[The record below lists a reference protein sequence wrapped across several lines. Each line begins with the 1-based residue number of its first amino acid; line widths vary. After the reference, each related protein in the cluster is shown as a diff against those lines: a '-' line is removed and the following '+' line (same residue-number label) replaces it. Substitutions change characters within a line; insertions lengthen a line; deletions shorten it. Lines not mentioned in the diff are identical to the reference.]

1 MSNTRDTGF
10 LRNAVQ
16 VTNQGIVFVSGS
28 TTLMSISSSGAVTTT
43 GVISGSN
50 ALSASFS
57 LNSALL
63 NGTGSV
69 GFTTTAS
76 FLAVSSSQQQISSS
90 QQQISA
96 SLLNVVANYATTG
109 SNSFRA
115 DQSITGSLVV
125 SSTITAQTLVV
136 QTVTSSIVYSSGSNL
151 FGSALG
157 DRQTFTGSVNITGS
171 LTVNTTGTEFQ
182 VNNNGVIL
190 GNLLTD
196 NHSITGSLRVTG
208 SNAIFAGS
216 VGIGN
221 TNPTVKLQVTM
232 NIGGGYPALG
242 VGNSGSLFIAGDTN
256 QYGLYVGNDGVSG
269 NAWLQ
274 SMRNNTATAYSII
287 LNPVGGNVGIGTTS
301 PNALLD
307 TYTSQGGSTIAA
319 THGTGGTYPKASGI
333 SFGATSTGLSVSN
346 NGSTTTFTGGA
357 GIYAS
362 NGAASN
368 NPTDL
373 VFWTTSAGSP
383 TVRLTIASSGAATF
397 AGSATFGSDVFTYA
411 NGGIFFNGGG
421 SYGSGIFQ
429 QSGGTLALQTGTTPR
444 LTIAST
450 GAATFAS
457 SVTATTLALG
467 SVAPSSNGIYLNV
480 PSANG
485 ANYGYIR
492 TNALTVNTTQLILG
506 STYGYN
512 TPVDA
517 LTIYNGAASFAGSI
531 GAASAGISSTSI
543 TTTASTTLSSSRGI
557 IVDAATTTNN
567 AFIPIGFSWA
577 SSISNY
583 NPTWG
588 MGLKTI
594 NYNAGTADLVFYTN
608 DTVRM
613 TINNGGAV
621 TLNGNITANNIRTFG
636 VTLQGTGTPVSTGL
650 GINAGGGGRTYLL
663 LTSQQWDAGNST
675 SGAITMIRC
684 GYDGNNFT
692 AVVLGS
698 SNAQPET
705 WSQSGGILYVAGNTN
720 FQLNITVLNNN

>member
-1 MSNTRDTGF
+1 
-10 LRNAVQ
+10 
-16 VTNQGIVFVSGS
+16 
-28 TTLMSISSSGAVTTT
+28 
-43 GVISGSN
+43 
-50 ALSASFS
+50 
-57 LNSALL
+57 
-63 NGTGSV
+63 
-69 GFTTTAS
+69 
-76 FLAVSSSQQQISSS
+76 LAVSSSQQQISSS

-115 DQSITGSLVV
+115 NQSITGSLVV

-136 QTVTSSIVYSSGSNL
+136 QTVTSSIVYSSGSNV
-151 FGSALG
+151 FGSQLG
-157 DRQTFTGSVNITGS
+157 NTQTFTGSVNITGS

-216 VGIGN
+216 VGIGT

-232 NIGGGYPALG
+232 NAGSGYPTLG
-242 VGNSGSLFIAGDTN
+242 VGGSGSLFIAGDTN

-287 LNPVGGNVGIGTTS
+287 LNPVGGNVGIGLTNPS
-301 PNALLD
+301 YLLD
-307 TYTSQGGSTIAA
+307 VNKSVADNFVARIAN
-319 THGTGGTYPKASGI
+319 PS
-333 SFGATSTGLSVSN
+333 STGYGLYVQAN
-346 NGSTTTFTGGA
+346 DNTKA
-357 GIYAS
+357 GI
-362 NGAASN
+362 
-368 NPTDL
+368 
-373 VFWTTSAGSP
+373 
-383 TVRLTIASSGAATF
+383 RIANA
-397 AGSATFGSDVFTYA
+397 
-411 NGGIFFNGGG
+411 
-421 SYGSGIFQ
+421 
-429 QSGGTLALQTGTTPR
+429 SGGTAIDLFG
-444 LTIAST
+444 S

-457 SVTATTLALG
+457 SVAAGG
-467 SVAPSSNGIYLNV
+467 SVDITGGSLASSNGLHLWFNTSTSTAHI
-480 PSANG
+480 SAFNTG
-485 ANYGYIR
+485 VDWRSMNF
-492 TNALTVNTTQLILG
+492 NALDYVFR
-506 STYGYN
+506 TYDG
-512 TPVDA
+512 A
-517 LTIYNGAASFAGSI
+517 RLTITSAGAATFSSSI

-543 TTTASTTLSSSRGI
+543 STTASTTLSTSRGI
-557 IVDAATTTNN
+557 IVDAATTTNS

-698 SNAQPET
+698 SNPQPET

>member
-50 ALSASFS
+50 ALSSSFS

-115 DQSITGSLVV
+115 NQSITGSLVV

-136 QTVTSSIVYSSGSNL
+136 QTVTSSIVYSSGSNV
-151 FGSALG
+151 FGSQLG
-157 DRQTFTGSVNITGS
+157 NTQTFTGSVNITGS

-216 VGIGN
+216 VGIGT

-232 NIGGGYPALG
+232 NAGSGYPTLG

-256 QYGLYVGNDGVSG
+256 LYGLYVGNDWISG

-274 SMRNNTATAYSII
+274 SMRNNTATAYNII
-287 LNPVGGNVGIGTTS
+287 LNPVGGNVLIGTTTD
-301 PNALLD
+301 N
-307 TYTSQGGSTIAA
+307 GSKLQV
-319 THGTGGTYPKASGI
+319 TGAIRASGNI
-333 SFGATSTGLSVSN
+333 TSVGRLAINKTDTTTLGASIDYDSAINQVYIFNHQSNGYFSVYTNGVERLNIASTG
-346 NGSTTTFTGGA
+346 A
-357 GIYAS
+357 
-362 NGAASN
+362 
-368 NPTDL
+368 
-373 VFWTTSAGSP
+373 
-383 TVRLTIASSGAATF
+383 
-397 AGSATFGSDVFTYA
+397 ATFGSDVFTYA

-429 QSGGTLALQTGTTPR
+429 QSGGALALQTGTTPR
-444 LTIAST
+444 LTIASN
-450 GAATFAS
+450 GAATFNS
-457 SVTATTLALG
+457 SIDVTTDGSFGFQDYRTQATQKVLVLRG
-467 SVAPSSNGIYLNV
+467 EGVSGNYAPSLFNIYTKPGTTSNGIASLIIKSKYGSEAESGNLFEFKG
-480 PSANG
+480 NG
-485 ANYGYIR
+485 EAIF
-492 TNALTVNTTQLILG
+492 G
-506 STYGYN
+506 SN
-512 TPVDA
+512 
-517 LTIYNGAASFAGSI
+517 
-531 GAASAGISSTSI
+531 IS
-543 TTTASTTLSSSRGI
+543 
-557 IVDAATTTNN
+557 
-567 AFIPIGFSWA
+567 
-577 SSISNY
+577 
-583 NPTWG
+583 
-588 MGLKTI
+588 
-594 NYNAGTADLVFYTN
+594 
-608 DTVRM
+608 
-613 TINNGGAV
+613 
-621 TLNGNITANNIRTFG
+621 ANNIKILSF
-636 VTLQGTGTPVSTGL
+636 TLQGLSTPVSTGL
-650 GINAGGGGRTYLL
+650 SINGFGGGRTYLL
-663 LTSQQWDAGNST
+663 ATSQQWSDGNST
-675 SGAITMIRC
+675 SATITMIRC

-698 SNAQPET
+698 SNATVET
-705 WSQSGGILYVAGNTN
+705 WSQSGGILHVTGNTN
-720 FQLNITVLNNN
+720 FQLDVLVLSNG